1 MCVLRSVF
9 LCLISEFLWSEHA
22 PLPTH
27 TTTPALWGAD
37 ESWYVWFS
45 VRPLVSTCCPFRP
58 VKEEDDLILWQLWY
72 NHKSALPVRIS
83 PWKNEWTGVR
93 WMCVSGLSI
102 RGEGFWTEGF
112 CEHVDRDTNSV
123 RRGRESVG
131 VSLRGWD
138 GTGVKEAGGRP
149 AVHQPNPQTAV
160 HFSKP
165 PCAPL
170 QASILPLSPPI
181 FTPLVL
187 HPHPLPKPTVSVSRP
202 SSRPSLLTLLRLAY
216 FDRVPRAGQGTQLYG
231 SPFRYI
237 NSTFAVIECIPPP
250 GSNVPGLIQSNL
262 IQCQTW

>member
-1 MCVLRSVF
+1 MP
-9 LCLISEFLWSEHA
+9 

-37 ESWYVWFS
+37 ESWYVWFR
-45 VRPLVSTCCPFRP
+45 VLPLVSTRCPFRP
-58 VKEEDDLILWQLWY
+58 LKEEDDLILWQLWY

-102 RGEGFWTEGF
+102 RGEGFWIEGI
-112 CEHVDRDTNSV
+112 CKHVDRDTNSA

-138 GTGVKEAGGRP
+138 GIGVKEAGGRP
-149 AVHQPNPQTAV
+149 AVHQPNPQLAV

-170 QASILPLSPPI
+170 QASILPLFPPYI
-181 FTPLVL
+181 HSSAAPPPPPRQPSTLAYRFCLLSIQPS
-187 HPHPLPKPTVSVSRP
+187 LPP
-202 SSRPSLLTLLRLAY
+202 SSLRS
-216 FDRVPRAGQGTQLYG
+216 G
-231 SPFRYI
+231 
-237 NSTFAVIECIPPP
+237 
-250 GSNVPGLIQSNL
+250 
-262 IQCQTW
+262 

>member
-1 MCVLRSVF
+1 MYLVLSVF

-45 VRPLVSTCCPFRP
+45 VRPLVSTRCPFRP

-237 NSTFAVIECIPPP
+237 NSTFAVI
-250 GSNVPGLIQSNL
+250 
-262 IQCQTW
+262 